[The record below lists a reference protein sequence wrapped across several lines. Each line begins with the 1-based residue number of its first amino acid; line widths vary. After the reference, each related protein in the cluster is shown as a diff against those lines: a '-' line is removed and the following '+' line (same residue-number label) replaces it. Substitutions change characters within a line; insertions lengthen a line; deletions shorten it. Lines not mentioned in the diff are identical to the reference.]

1 MANTLTWSEAALGAV
16 NVLALATGVG
26 YAVLAAR
33 RNRLC
38 WIVGAVSSVASVV
51 LAATSKLP
59 LLAGLYVFYVGMSV
73 YGWWSWSRSRSN
85 GELEVGVWPLGWHLA
100 VAVLLAAMSLV
111 SARWLLPSN
120 VAAWPLLDSLTTWF
134 SLLATWLA
142 ARARLE
148 NWLYWIVI
156 NGLMVFLF
164 YAQRVWGMAVLS
176 LLLMGI
182 AASGFIAWRRRYRA
196 QVAQAVTA

>member
-1 MANTLTWSEAALGAV
+1 VTFRDGALELLNA
-16 NVLALATGVG
+16 LALATGVA
-26 YAVLAAR
+26 YALLAAR

-38 WIVGAVSSVASVV
+38 WIAGAVSSAC
-51 LAATSKLP
+51 AAILSALGKLP
-59 LLAGLYVFYVGMSV
+59 IQAALQVFYIGMSF
-73 YGWWSWSRSRSN
+73 YGWWSWSRSSSN
-85 GELEVGVWPLGWHLA
+85 GELAVGVWPPAWHVVAALVLVGVSILGAYWLRP
-100 VAVLLAAMSLV
+100 
-111 SARWLLPSN
+111 SA
-120 VAAWPLLDSLTTWF
+120 VAAWPFLDSLTTSF

-156 NGLMVFLF
+156 NAIMVFLF

-182 AASGFIAWRRRYRA
+182 AVSGFIAWRRRYRA
-196 QVAQAVTA
+196 QGAQVVAA

>member
-1 MANTLTWSEAALGAV
+1 MTFRDGTLEFL
-16 NVLALATGVG
+16 NVLALGTGVA

-38 WIVGAVSSVASVV
+38 WIAGAVSSVCAAV
-51 LAATSKLP
+51 LSGMNKLP
-59 LLAGLYVFYVGMSV
+59 MQAALQVFYVGMSF
-73 YGWWSWSRSRSN
+73 YGWWSWVRGSSN
-85 GELEVGVWPLGWHLA
+85 GELAIGAWPVGWHLGA
-100 VAVLLAAMSLV
+100 AAVLVGV
-111 SARWLLPSN
+111 SFCIAYWLRSGDA
-120 VAAWPLLDSLTTWF
+120 AAWPLLDSLTTTF

-156 NGLMVFLF
+156 NAIMVFLF
-164 YAQRVWGMAVLS
+164 FEQRVWGMAILS

-182 AASGFIAWRRRYRA
+182 AASGYIAWRRRYRA
-196 QVAQAVTA
+196 QMVTA

>member
-1 MANTLTWSEAALGAV
+1 VTFRDGALEFL
-16 NVLALATGVG
+16 NVLALGTGVA

-38 WIVGAVSSVASVV
+38 WIAGAVSSVCAAV
-51 LAATSKLP
+51 LSGMNKLP
-59 LLAGLYVFYVGMSV
+59 MQAALQVFYVGMSF
-73 YGWWSWSRSRSN
+73 YGWWSWVRGSRS
-85 GELEVGVWPLGWHLA
+85 GELAIGAWPVSWHLA
-100 VAVLLAAMSLV
+100 AAVVLV
-111 SARWLLPSN
+111 GASFCIAYWLRSGDA
-120 VAAWPLLDSLTTWF
+120 AAWPLLDSLTTTF

-156 NGLMVFLF
+156 NAIMVFLF
-164 YAQRVWGMAVLS
+164 FEQRVWGMAILS

-182 AASGFIAWRRRYRA
+182 AASGYIAWRRRYRA
-196 QVAQAVTA
+196 QMVTA

>member
-1 MANTLTWSEAALGAV
+1 MTLQDGTLEVL
-16 NVLALATGVG
+16 NVLALATGVA
-26 YAVLAAR
+26 YAVLAAF

-38 WIVGAVSSVASVV
+38 WIAGAVSSVCAAV
-51 LAATSKLP
+51 LSGANQLPMQAALQ
-59 LLAGLYVFYVGMSV
+59 VFYVGMSV

-196 QVAQAVTA
+196 QGAQAVTA